1 VNSPDSFP
9 PVICT
14 VDIVLLTIKD
24 ERLHVAL
31 WRREREPYD
40 GIACL
45 PGGFIHAN
53 EDTDARAA
61 ALRVMRE
68 KTRIEMPYLEQLAT
82 FSGQVRDP
90 RGWSVSIAHYALLPF
105 ALIDPGQH
113 AEQPEHK
120 LYDVDQLPPLPF
132 DHRTII
138 DAAVARLRSK
148 SQYSSL
154 PCYLLGESFTLP
166 QLQKLYE
173 TLMGEAINK
182 VSFRRKMAE
191 MDFLE
196 AIEGQMEAAGA
207 HRPAQLHRLKPEYRD
222 RLRLL
227 NRGF

>member
-1 VNSPDSFP
+1 MNSSSNGFA

-14 VDIVLLTIKD
+14 VDIVLLTINQ
-24 ERLHVAL
+24 ERLQVAL
-31 WRREREPYD
+31 WRREREPYS

-45 PGGFIHAN
+45 PGGFIHTN
-53 EDTDARAA
+53 EDADARAA

-68 KTRIEMPYLEQLAT
+68 KTQIEMPYLEQLAT

-90 RGWSVSIAHYALLPF
+90 RGWSASIAHYALLPHD
-105 ALIDPGQH
+105 LI
-113 AEQPEHK
+113 AAIEQPEHK
-120 LYDVDQLPPLPF
+120 LFDVDHLPPLPF
-132 DHRTII
+132 DHRAII

-166 QLQKLYE
+166 QLQRLYE
-173 TLMGEAINK
+173 MLMGEEINK

-196 AIEGQMEAAGA
+196 AIEGQMVAAGA
-207 HRPAQLHRLKPEYRD
+207 HRPAQLHRLKPEYQD